1 MEGMRLAGR
10 YEILHLLG
18 GGGMAVVYKAKDLLL
33 DRFVAVKVMND
44 SLGHDPDFVRRFIRE
59 AKAAGSLSHANVV
72 SIYDVGREGDI
83 FYMVMECVEG
93 PSLIEV
99 IRKEGTLTPEKTVM
113 IASQICDALAHA
125 HKNGIIHRD
134 IKPHNILVS
143 PDELY
148 KVTDFGISYTPRAST
163 ITQKGYVMGSAH
175 YFSPEQA
182 SGGEIHFSSDLYSL
196 GIVIYEMLTGSVPF
210 DGESSISVALK
221 HIHDPVPDP
230 RELNPRIPEE
240 LCQVIM
246 KALEKDPLKR
256 YQTAQEMKQALQQ
269 AVMIFNP
276 PQHDYVSQVSQEIKQ
291 PPHRGRKYWLRGV
304 AAVSGVLLLF
314 LGYQAFGAGYLESD
328 QPTNG
333 SPVQAVQQGKQI
345 PKEHGDH
352 KWWKE
357 LPKESREEN
366 EAFRDIRVSGSN
378 GNYKVTLKVGDFPE
392 DTFYYDLFVV
402 DSYSSQRVDQGISV
416 HIKHKPDQRYT
427 TKTVTVTIPEQHLP
441 DWGIAK
447 IMFYRLGENG
457 RKIYATDNL
466 LQMWGP
472 LPKSVE
478 EKRDRSSAL

>member
-1 MEGMRLAGR
+1 MVKMEGMRLAGR

-33 DRFVAVKVMND
+33 DRFVAVKVMNE
-44 SLGHDPDFVRRFIRE
+44 SLGHDRDFVRRFIRE

-72 SIYDVGREGDI
+72 NIYDVGREGDI
-83 FYMVMECVEG
+83 FYMVMEYVEG

-99 IRKEGTLTPEKTVM
+99 IRKEGTLTPEKTVE
-113 IASQICDALAHA
+113 IASQICDALSHA

-163 ITQKGYVMGSAH
+163 ITQKGYVMGTAH

-182 SGGEIHFSSDLYSL
+182 SGGEIYFSSDLYSL
-196 GIVIYEMLTGSVPF
+196 GIVIYEMLTGQVPF

-230 RELNPRIPEE
+230 REINPRIPEE

-269 AVMIFNP
+269 AMLIFNP
-276 PQHDYVSQVSQEIKQ
+276 PQHDYISQEINQ
-291 PPHRGRKYWLRGV
+291 PPRKKRKKWLGGV
-304 AAVSGVLLLF
+304 AAVSGVILLF
-314 LGYQAFGAGYLESD
+314 FSYQALGAGHLASD
-328 QPTNG
+328 PTAGGRPAHVEQEGN
-333 SPVQAVQQGKQI
+333 QI
-345 PKEHGDH
+345 PKEHGDY

-357 LPKESREEN
+357 LPKASRQQN
-366 EAFRDIRVSGSN
+366 EAFRDIQVSGSD
-378 GNYKVTLKVGDFPE
+378 GDYKVTLKVGNFPE

-402 DSYSSQRVDQGISV
+402 DSYSSQRVDQGIAV
-416 HIKHKPDQRYT
+416 HIHHKPSQLYT
-427 TKTVTVTIPEQHLP
+427 TKTITVSIPKQHLP

-447 IMFYRLGENG
+447 IMFYRLGKDGE
-457 RKIYATDNL
+457 KIYATDNM

-472 LPKSVE
+472 LPKSAQS
-478 EKRDRSSAL
+478 KSL